1 MGNFLTFNFWF
12 DYYFTPL
19 TPWCFNIF
27 VAAVAIFIVATIVFL
42 ILKLKA
48 QTKKKL
54 WSEIFDFS
62 LGNAVI
68 GLILLLVYYEEVNF
82 FSARI
87 WFAFWFIEI
96 IFWAWHLVKYGKTF
110 FAKRDDAKAQDTFKK
125 YLPK

>member
-12 DYYFTPL
+12 DYYFAPL
-19 TPWCFNIF
+19 TPLFFDIF
-27 VAAVAIFIVATIVFL
+27 VAAVAVFVLATIVFL

-48 QTKKKL
+48 KTKKKL

-68 GLILLLVYYEEVNF
+68 GLILLAVYYEEVNF
-82 FSARI
+82 FSARV
-87 WFAFWFIEI
+87 WFVFWFLEI
-96 IFWAWHLVKYGKTF
+96 VFWSWHLIKYGQSF
-110 FAKRDDAKAQDTFKK
+110 FMKREDTKAQDTFKK